1 MNTIYLQKS
10 KKAWTIFMTFFMAL
24 FIANE
29 NYAQTNPGLHNLG
42 ASDYT
47 FTSWDAASTAGTYPP
62 NMRFW
67 RHSTN
72 DPAVTATFNA
82 DYTGAYNG
90 TSGTRMNGLGSDGFS
105 FVNTGTSG
113 NLGGAVLGL
122 NTTGRENISVEWT
135 GGTVAANPRQYVIRL
150 QYRIG
155 ASGAWTDVP
164 GPIQYASAAAANSQT
179 FGPTVLPAAL
189 NNQPEIYLLWRYAYV
204 GPTTGARP
212 QMRVGN
218 ITVSSTAVGGPPPAI
233 ITPSTFNITA
243 PSYNFGG
250 SPSST
255 SFTINGSDL
264 TGNPT
269 ITAPA
274 NFQVSLDN
282 ITFSS
287 SVNVPVTGGIFSP
300 NPRTIHVSL
309 ANSLTSFNYSG
320 ILTITG
326 GGIASPIDINI
337 NGEVTGSNIIAAWDF
352 EGTSLANP
360 SSPTPSIGNGSALF
374 AGATVSTGG
383 GVDPAA
389 NPCVWTN
396 FGSAWAFSSVPPAT
410 SEFTFFTSTV
420 NFSNIVLTYDMRFS
434 NTATRSVQVQYTTNG
449 GSSWTN
455 FPLSALNI
463 HRFCNTRAGIDGTKI
478 DVSNPVG
485 NPAGDARVRVSLNFS
500 AIPSVNNISGFGVRF
515 LPATFQSTGIFRQAN
530 TPASEATGGTWRFD
544 NLNFQGQCAAPKVV
558 STVSS
563 FSNFSYL
570 EGSGPSAPQ
579 TTEVNG
585 SCLTGNISITAP
597 ANFEVSL
604 NATTGYA
611 STLNLVP
618 TSGVVATTTIYIR
631 LIAGLTA
638 AASPYAG
645 TLSITS
651 PSVTPINANLAGI
664 VNSTPGVGNI
674 VVARGNVASSN
685 NTTFSL
691 LEVLPGAANQATPV
705 NIFDI
710 DGDGPTNPTRFSAS
724 ATSTGY
730 LTNSNDRSLLLLT
743 GHASNLATGNANA
756 IQARRVISFN
766 ANGALNYPTTYTGS
780 SGQQTRSAT
789 TINNSTFFIGDQN
802 GMYSNGTSTAS
813 PAANARGAKAFGGI
827 VYVQTTA
834 GPINTLNLPVG
845 GTLTPINFAIAPV
858 ATALQDFYLVSSGF
872 NGTQFDILYLLY
884 ATSPTAGTI
893 HKYSL
898 VSGTWVG
905 NGTVATT
912 YGGFGLSAVK
922 SGIGADLY
930 ITTGT
935 GATAA
940 NILKRVVDVN
950 GYNQSIS
957 LASEINLYTT
967 AAGTTLKGVAFAP
980 VANNAPNITTT
991 STLLDNFNYVALPGP
1006 GGPSASQ
1013 FFNVSAT
1020 NLTDDV
1026 TITAGTGFEISLDNI
1041 TYSNSIV
1048 LPRSGT
1054 TLLGQPVQIR
1064 TRMVT
1069 GLTPGTYTNVLT
1081 LTTTNGL
1088 TKFVNV
1094 RGVVD
1099 DVTPTVNVVG
1109 PLLNFTTYRNEAS
1122 AIQTYTVNGFFLDA
1136 NISVAIP
1143 AGYEHRI
1150 VGNPTFQT
1158 VPITLTQNL
1167 GTVNPTTI
1175 EVRLAS
1181 GVIAIRNGNIT
1192 FTSINSNN
1200 PTIAITGEVM
1210 PRVVISE
1217 IHYNPNDA
1225 GGFTDANYEFLEFRN
1240 LENIAVNI
1248 SGYFI
1253 FGVETTVPASTTIPA
1268 NARIVFA
1275 KNPATYPGSIFFSGD
1290 LNNSGETIRLQT
1302 TVGNTV
1308 NQVSYLPGGGWP
1320 TGANGGGPSLE
1331 LLNIAGMD
1339 NNNPSNWCAIGP
1351 DNGTPGASNTC
1362 GIIYYS
1368 TNPGTIT
1375 DAIWAIDP
1383 STPPLVTFPGFNEF
1397 SDIVVRHLVELNPSA
1412 SQTIRNLTIGTSG
1425 RLWRNES
1432 VNVDT
1437 TEGPSNLMRYI
1448 DVFGNTI
1455 TVNGV
1460 LGNPNTS
1467 TNDLLGINLRGGNYT
1482 ITGNGTINI
1491 GRIRKQFQ
1499 SNTTTL
1505 NINANMR
1512 LGFNGTVI
1520 YNNHSGSSS
1529 RFDVIVNAGRT
1540 VNVTHPQGG
1549 LAIDGTQ
1556 GTASGDRSGSFTI
1569 NGTVNVPYFW
1579 HRENRGFVG
1588 TGANSTGVQTTI
1600 GPNGRLN
1607 VKELF
1612 MQTQRQGSTSVNTPL
1627 NITPGGRLTITE
1639 NGTLLLFGGSW
1650 NANGGLFVSDGA
1662 SVMHGTL
1669 TPGVVNPSGDA
1680 LASEITGIAT
1690 VRRTGGNNQIK
1701 YNYWSSPVTGATL
1714 GAVVGTA
1721 FNPTNSILNL
1731 YEYNPSI
1738 PTVGTAEGFLAG
1750 WVNVPPSTEM
1760 LAAKGYITTGAST
1773 VSFSGPLN
1781 NGDINRILLGGSVIR
1796 MNLIG
1801 NPYPSG
1807 ISAADFLA
1815 LNGTLGNNRI
1825 ENTLYFWTDDGTQGG
1840 DYANDDYVAFNGTIT
1855 VNGVASKRTQFN
1867 DNGRVIN
1874 AAQGFVVAATPAG
1887 VGQNIQFN
1895 NTMRRSAANNPF
1907 FSVDEISKIHLS
1919 LKNQN
1924 NIESEM
1930 AIAFREDLTDEVD
1943 MHFDSKK
1950 LFGNANVAIYS
1961 MVNETPLMIDGYGEL
1976 TNSRIIDLGVTAK
1989 HSGSHTLEISQI
2001 QNIDPSVLIFIENIS
2016 TGDFHNLRNAPFI
2029 FNGGANVNGVL
2040 YRLHF
2045 REPINV
2051 AHANVN
2057 CDQTGGSI
2065 TINTPFEGWDYE
2077 VKNTDGQ
2084 IVYQASNPLGE
2095 NTIQNL
2101 DAGNYTISM
2110 TYSDGYN
2117 FESYVEIEATTPVN
2131 GNISVSSNEV
2141 SLADAIVEVLVNAEN
2156 STFMSVDMGDG
2167 VIYHGLNYVHHAY
2180 NQVGTYLVTVTIN
2193 NATCTETFT
2202 STIKVNDVNT
2212 TGIANIENGQV
2223 ALFPNPAKESVNVFV
2238 NVPANAGNLLLN
2250 VTDVQGRIV
2259 INRQFATQAG
2269 IYNETLD
2276 TRNLEAGVYQV
2287 NIIGKDFNAVKK
2299 LVIQK

>member
-1 MNTIYLQKS
+1 MNTFYKIKNLS
-10 KKAWTIFMTFFMAL
+10 KML
-24 FIANE
+24 FTVIVFSIIASTSTQSWG
-29 NYAQTNPGLHNLG
+29 QTNVFTPETIGTVGGTTAIATHNTNNGFTNSPMLQMTNGGAAGNADIRQTNISSGYPG
-42 ASDYT
+42 ASGGANVFFTGSGTLGFAIENIDASAFVNLQLQFGYRKEAAAALPTLNLDYWNGSAYVNVP
-47 FTSWDAASTAGTYPP
+47 FSFNEASSATAGWYLSPVI
-62 NMRFW
+62 NL
-67 RHSTN
+67 
-72 DPAVTATFNA
+72 PAAA
-82 DYTGAYNG
+82 QING
-90 TSGTRMNGLGSDGFS
+90 LRLRWVKSGTNSTRIDDIIL
-105 FVNTGTSG
+105 TGTSAAVPNISISNTLSNFNYNVGNGPSASQTYTISGG
-113 NLGGAVLGL
+113 NLVGSGNV
-122 NTTGRENISVEWT
+122 
-135 GGTVAANPRQYVIRL
+135 TV
-150 QYRIG
+150 
-155 ASGAWTDVP
+155 
-164 GPIQYASAAAANSQT
+164 
-179 FGPTVLPAAL
+179 
-189 NNQPEIYLLWRYAYV
+189 
-204 GPTTGARP
+204 
-212 QMRVGN
+212 
-218 ITVSSTAVGGPPPAI
+218 
-233 ITPSTFNITA
+233 TA
-243 PSYNFGG
+243 PS
-250 SPSST
+250 
-255 SFTINGSDL
+255 
-264 TGNPT
+264 
-269 ITAPA
+269 
-274 NFQVSLDN
+274 NFQVSTDGVTFNNSVTYPFASGIITGQPRTVHVRMIAGLSPFYFSGN
-282 ITFSS
+282 ITHSGGTAS
-287 SVNVPVTGGIFSP
+287 ANQPVSGDVTGNMISRWTFEESP
-300 NPRTIHVSL
+300 FNNLSPVPTI
-309 ANSLTSFNYSG
+309 G
-320 ILTITG
+320 TG
-326 GGIASPIDINI
+326 TAS
-337 NGEVTGSNIIAAWDF
+337 
-352 EGTSLANP
+352 
-360 SSPTPSIGNGSALF
+360 F
-374 AGATVSTGG
+374 AGATNGTGG
-383 GVDPAA
+383 GNAETSDC
-389 NPCVWTN
+389 NWTN
-396 FGSAWAFSSVPPAT
+396 TGASWPFNIPFDPSTALFTYFTNTSNYNNIIFNFDIRLSGTAPRNYRIQHTSNGGANWIDFNAT
-410 SEFTFFTSTV
+410 ALNTFFAC
-420 NFSNIVLTYDMRFS
+420 
-434 NTATRSVQVQYTTNG
+434 ATRGTTDG
-449 GSSWTN
+449 GKLDIGNPTGTN
-455 FPLSALNI
+455 VSDGLLRVYINLSAFPALN
-463 HRFCNTRAGIDGTKI
+463 N
-478 DVSNPVG
+478 NP
-485 NPAGDARVRVSLNFS
+485 N
-500 AIPSVNNISGFGVRF
+500 FGVRVI
-515 LPATFQSTGIFRQAN
+515 PATYQSTGQFRQAN
-530 TPASEATGGTWRFD
+530 NVLATSTGGTLRFD
-544 NLNFQGQCAAPKVV
+544 NVNFSGECSAPAVV
-558 STVSS
+558 STSGS
-563 FSNFSYL
+563 FNQFSYV
-570 EGSGPSAPQ
+570 EGNGPSAPQ
-579 TTEVNG
+579 TTDVSG
-585 SCLTGNISITAP
+585 SCLSGNINITAP
-597 ANFEVSL
+597 TNFEVSL
-604 NATTGYA
+604 NAASGYA
-611 STLNLVP
+611 PSLNLVP

-651 PSVTPINANLAGI
+651 PSVAAINTNLAGV

-691 LEVLPGAANQATPV
+691 LEVLSGTANQASPV
-705 NIFDI
+705 NVFDI

-743 GHASNLATGNANA
+743 GHASNLSAGNANT
-756 IQARRVISFN
+756 ILARRVISFN
-766 ANGALNYPTTYTGS
+766 ANGALNYPTTYTS
-780 SGQQTRSAT
+780 TSGNQARSAT
-789 TINNSTFFIGDQN
+789 TINNTTFFIGDQN

-845 GTLTPINFAIAPV
+845 GTLTPLNFSIAPS

-872 NGTQFDILYLLY
+872 NGNQFDILYLLY
-884 ATSPTAGTI
+884 ATGATAGTI

-898 VSGTWVG
+898 VAGTWVG

-940 NILKRVVDVN
+940 NILKRVIDVN

-1013 FFNVSAT
+1013 IFNVSAT

-1026 TITAGTGFEISLDNI
+1026 TITAGTGFEISLDDI
-1041 TYSNSIV
+1041 TYSNSIL

-1069 GLTPGTYTNVLT
+1069 GLTPATYTNVLT

-1136 NISVAIP
+1136 NISVAVP

-1150 VGNPTFQT
+1150 VGAPAFQT
-1158 VPITLTQNL
+1158 GPITLTQNL
-1167 GTVNPTTI
+1167 GTVNPTNI

-1181 GVIAIRNGNIT
+1181 GAIAIRNGNIT
-1192 FTSINSNN
+1192 FTSTNSNN

-1225 GGFTDANYEFLEFRN
+1225 GGFPDALYEFLEFRN

-1253 FGVETTVPASTTIPA
+1253 FGVETTVPASTTIAA
-1268 NARIVFA
+1268 NSRIVFA
-1275 KNPATYPGSIFFSGD
+1275 KNPATYPGSISFSGD

-1320 TGANGGGPSLE
+1320 TGANGNGPSLE

-1397 SDIVVRHLVELNPSA
+1397 SDIVVRHVVELNPSA
-1412 SQTIRNLTIGTSG
+1412 SQTIRNLTVNAGG
-1425 RLWRNES
+1425 RLWRNVS
-1432 VNVDT
+1432 VTIDT
-1437 TEGPSNLMRYI
+1437 TESPTNLMRYI

-1460 LGNPNTS
+1460 LGNPNLS
-1467 TNDLLGINLRGGNYT
+1467 INDLLGINLRGGNYT

-1499 SNTTTL
+1499 NNTTTL

-1520 YNNHSGSSS
+1520 YNNLSGGTS
-1529 RFDVIVNAGRT
+1529 RFDIIVNEGRT

-1588 TGANSTGVQTTI
+1588 TGANSTGVQTNI

-1627 NITPGGRLTITE
+1627 NISPGGRLTITE
-1639 NGTLLLFGGSW
+1639 NGTLLMYGGAW
-1650 NANGGLFVSDGA
+1650 NTNGGLFVNDGA

-1669 TPGVVNPSGDA
+1669 TPGVVNPTGDA
-1680 LASEITGIAT
+1680 LASAITGAAT
-1690 VRRTGGNNQIK
+1690 VRRTGSSNFLK
-1701 YNYWSSPVTGATL
+1701 FNYWSTPVLGATL
-1714 GAVVGTA
+1714 GAIVSATSNGNNA
-1721 FNPTNSILNL
+1721 IANL
-1731 YEYNPSI
+1731 YEYNPTI

-1750 WVNVPPSTEM
+1750 WVNVPPNTVMQE
-1760 LAAKGYITTGAST
+1760 AKGYITTGATT
-1773 VSFSGPLN
+1773 VNFTGTLN
-1781 NGDINRILLGGSVIR
+1781 NNVVSYTLQGGSVIR
-1796 MNLIG
+1796 MNLVG

-1825 ENTLYFWTDDGTQGG
+1825 ENTLYFWTDDGSQGG

-1855 VNGVASKRTQFN
+1855 VNGVASKRTQF
-1867 DNGRVIN
+1867 DANGRVIN
-1874 AAQGFVVAATPAG
+1874 AAQGFVVAATPTG

-1907 FSVDEISKIHLS
+1907 FNVDEISKIHLS

-1930 AIAFREDLTDEVD
+1930 AIAFREDLTDDVD

-1961 MVNETPLMIDGYGEL
+1961 MVNEIALMIDGYGEL
-1976 TNSRIIDLGVTAK
+1976 TNNRIIDLGVTAK

-2001 QNIDPSVLIFIENIS
+2001 QNIDPSVLIFIENIA
-2016 TGDFHNLRNAPFI
+2016 TGEFHNLRNAPFI

-2045 REPINV
+2045 REPILV
-2051 AHANVN
+2051 AAENVN

-2065 TINTPFEGWDYE
+2065 TINTPFEGWDYV
-2077 VKNTDGQ
+2077 VKNTEGQ

-2117 FESYVEIEATTPVN
+2117 FESFVEIEGTTPVN

-2141 SLADAIVEVLVNAEN
+2141 SLADAIVEVLITAEN

-2180 NQVGTYLVTVTIN
+2180 NQVGTYIVTVTIN

-2223 ALFPNPAKESVNVFV
+2223 ALFPNPAKESVNVYV

-2259 INRQFATQAG
+2259 IKRQFATQAG
-2269 IYNETLD
+2269 IYNEILD
-2276 TRNLEAGVYQV
+2276 TRSLDAGVYQV
-2287 NIIGKDFNAVKK
+2287 NIVGKDFNTVKK